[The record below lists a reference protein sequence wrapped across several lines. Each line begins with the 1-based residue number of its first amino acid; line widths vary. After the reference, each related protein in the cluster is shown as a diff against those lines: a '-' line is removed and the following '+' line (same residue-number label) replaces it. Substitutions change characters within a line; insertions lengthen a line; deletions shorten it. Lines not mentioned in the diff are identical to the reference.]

1 MISLFQSHAGEF
13 LTGFGW
19 TILSSILALIG
30 SIILG
35 TAFAI
40 MEVVP
45 NKVANIIGRIYIEIV
60 RNIPLLVITMFFYV
74 VIANVIKISGFAAG
88 TFGLTLYTSAFI
100 AETVRAGINAVPK
113 GQLEGA
119 MSNGLSWWQ
128 GMRYVV
134 LPQAFKLVIPPL
146 GNQFINLIK
155 NSSVLA
161 FVAGLDLMYQANQIS
176 QATFDTFGP
185 FIIVGIFYLILT
197 MPLSYYMR
205 YLENRLEKKGGRA

>member
-1 MISLFQSHAGEF
+1 MISLFQSHASDF
-13 LTGFGW
+13 LSGFGW
-19 TILSSILALIG
+19 TIVSSVLALIG
-30 SIILG
+30 SLVLG
-35 TAFAI
+35 TIFALL
-40 MEVVP
+40 EVVP
-45 NKVANIIGRIYIEIV
+45 NKVANIIGRIYIEVV

-74 VIANVIKISGFAAG
+74 VIANIVKISGFAAG
-88 TFGLTLYTSAFI
+88 TLGLTLYTSAFI

-161 FVAGLDLMYQANQIS
+161 FVAGMDLMYQANMIS
-176 QATFDTFGP
+176 QETFDTFGP

-197 MPLSYYMR
+197 MPMSYCMR
-205 YLENRLEKKGGRA
+205 YLEAKLSKEG

>member
-30 SIILG
+30 STILG
-35 TAFAI
+35 TAFAL

-45 NKVANIIGRIYIEIV
+45 NRLANIIGRIYIEIV

-176 QATFDTFGP
+176 QTTFDTFGP

>member
-1 MISLFQSHAGEF
+1 MISLFQSHTGEF

-19 TILSSILALIG
+19 TIASSILALIG
-30 SIILG
+30 SLILG
-35 TAFAI
+35 TAFAL

-45 NKVANIIGRIYIEIV
+45 NKLVNIIGRIYIEVV

-128 GMRYVV
+128 GMRYIV

-176 QATFDTFGP
+176 QMTFDTFGP

-197 MPLSYYMR
+197 MPMSYYMR
-205 YLENRLEKKGGRA
+205 YLETRLEKNGGRA

>member
-35 TAFAI
+35 TAFAL

-176 QATFDTFGP
+176 QTTFDTFGP

>member
-19 TILSSILALIG
+19 TILSSVLALIG
-30 SIILG
+30 STILG

-45 NKVANIIGRIYIEIV
+45 NKLANIIGRIYIEIV

-176 QATFDTFGP
+176 QSTFDTFGP

-205 YLENRLEKKGGRA
+205 YLENRLEKKGGQA

>member
-30 SIILG
+30 STILG
-35 TAFAI
+35 TAFAL

-45 NKVANIIGRIYIEIV
+45 NRLANIIGRIYIEIV

-74 VIANVIKISGFAAG
+74 VIANVIKISSFAAG

-176 QATFDTFGP
+176 QTTFDTFGP